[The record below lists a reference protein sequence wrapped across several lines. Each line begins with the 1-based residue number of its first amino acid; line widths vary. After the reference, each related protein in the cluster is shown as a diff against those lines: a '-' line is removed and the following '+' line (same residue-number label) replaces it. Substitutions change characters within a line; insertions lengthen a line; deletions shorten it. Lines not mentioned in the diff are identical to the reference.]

1 MKAERLALS
10 ISILVNLFVAMIKL
24 VGGVIW
30 NTFAL
35 TIDGIYTISDLVTD
49 VIAILGIKVGRK
61 RANKNHPYG
70 YGRVFYIIELFMGL
84 IAFLVGVF
92 VIVLSFIIKYQ
103 KPSISVIILIIIA
116 VLFKLGSAN
125 YLFKI
130 GKKEN
135 SDLLVASSYESKWE
149 AYSSLGLIIIIIF
162 SQFIP
167 KIDIIGGI
175 LIALLLIF
183 QSFRTIRQNILLL
196 IGVTYDD
203 LSIRDKIK
211 RVVDK
216 YKVID
221 IIDVSLI
228 KNGPYYQLNLT
239 FKAKRNMKV
248 GSLLKVQNKIKKE
261 LKAKNVGFK
270 FIVFQLI

>member
-149 AYSSLGLIIIIIF
+149 AYSSLGLIIIIVL

-203 LSIRDKIK
+203 LNIRDKIK

-221 IIDVSLI
+221 IIDVAII

-248 GSLLKVQNKIKKE
+248 GSLLRVQNKIKKE

>member
-1 MKAERLALS
+1 MKAERALR

-149 AYSSLGLIIIIIF
+149 AYSSLGLIIIIVL

-221 IIDVSLI
+221 IIDVALI

-261 LKAKNVGFK
+261 LKAKNIGFK

>member
-30 NTFAL
+30 NTFTL

-149 AYSSLGLIIIIIF
+149 AYSSLGLIIIIVL

-167 KIDIIGGI
+167 KIDMIGGI

-203 LSIRDKIK
+203 LNMRDKIK

-248 GSLLKVQNKIKKE
+248 GSLLRVQNKIKKE

>member
-24 VGGVIW
+24 VGGIIW
-30 NTFAL
+30 NTFAI

-149 AYSSLGLIIIIIF
+149 AYSSLGLIIIIVL

-167 KIDIIGGI
+167 KMDMFGGI
-175 LIALLLIF
+175 L
-183 QSFRTIRQNILLL
+183 
-196 IGVTYDD
+196 
-203 LSIRDKIK
+203 
-211 RVVDK
+211 
-216 YKVID
+216 
-221 IIDVSLI
+221 
-228 KNGPYYQLNLT
+228 
-239 FKAKRNMKV
+239 
-248 GSLLKVQNKIKKE
+248 
-261 LKAKNVGFK
+261 
-270 FIVFQLI
+270 

>member
-221 IIDVSLI
+221 IIDVAII

-248 GSLLKVQNKIKKE
+248 RSLLKVQNKIKKE

>member
-1 MKAERLALS
+1 MKAERALR

-149 AYSSLGLIIIIIF
+149 AYSSLGLIIIIVL

-221 IIDVSLI
+221 IIDVALI